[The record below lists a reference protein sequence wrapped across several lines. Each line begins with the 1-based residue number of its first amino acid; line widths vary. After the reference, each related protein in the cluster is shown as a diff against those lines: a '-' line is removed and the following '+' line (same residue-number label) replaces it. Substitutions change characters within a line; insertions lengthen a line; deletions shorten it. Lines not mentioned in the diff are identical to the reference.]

1 MMPFILA
8 ESCGRWGCSWW
19 EGIISVI
26 LLSFAKSPGS
36 LLILFGG
43 IVALLL
49 VSIEF
54 IDKLI
59 EVIINSIKSQD
70 NLINEVVVHAINKA
84 EVQPPKKRIPRVGGF
99 LMNRAVVL
107 ARRVNDRGR
116 TQQEQ
121 TSSVKS
127 KLIDRAKIF
136 SYRKLLTTKAVS
148 IKCLNKQIMK
158 IPQLDLAN
166 LELPINFKDGNIE
179 IGIAESYLANPI
191 NTHICRQYEGIIR
204 DSDLEEIELQDLKF
218 YFRDGGFAIKG
229 NVQVQMRKLLYEA
242 PVVGAVYTPWVTVAG
257 NFVEELAVDVV
268 ERKLNVSHSQLS
280 LSTDDIWYKSIFVQF
295 VLPYLE
301 KEVVKRLNEQLAEI
315 NGMTIEELAL
325 KYAREKLS
333 QRFGASL
340 FGKNRVE
347 SVLKLANFG
356 ANRFERLRRLKNKF
370 DSVGVDARVSE
381 EYLWLS
387 MVLPQDET

>member
-1 MMPFILA
+1 MPFIIA

-19 EGIISVI
+19 EGIISI
-26 LLSFAKSPGS
+26 TLLSFAKSPGG

-43 IVALLL
+43 SVAIIL

-54 IDKLI
+54 IVQLI
-59 EVIINSIKSQD
+59 EFIINSIEGKN
-70 NLINEVVVHAINKA
+70 NLINEVVVNAINEA
-84 EVQPPKKRIPRVGGF
+84 EVQLPKKHILRASSF

-107 ARRVNDRGR
+107 VRRVNDRGR
-116 TQQEQ
+116 TKQEQ
-121 TSSVKS
+121 ASSAKS

-148 IKCLNKQIMK
+148 IKRLNKQIMK

-204 DSDLEEIELQDLKF
+204 DSDLEKIELQDLKF

-257 NFVEELAVDVV
+257 SFVEELAVDVV

-280 LSTDDIWYKSIFVQF
+280 LSTDDVWYKSIFVQF

-315 NGMTIEELAL
+315 NGMTIEELAV

-370 DSVGVDARVSE
+370 GSVGVDARVSE